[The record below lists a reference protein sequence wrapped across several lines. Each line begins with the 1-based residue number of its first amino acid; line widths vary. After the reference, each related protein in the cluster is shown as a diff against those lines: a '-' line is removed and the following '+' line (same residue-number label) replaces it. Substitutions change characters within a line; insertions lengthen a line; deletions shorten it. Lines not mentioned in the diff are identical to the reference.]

1 MRHKFLHY
9 KFPSV
14 FIDWTLKLLNT
25 IFTRTKSSVNQ
36 GIGVLMEKALQSKH
50 SEVHDLVGHHEE
62 RMRRV
67 FAMIN
72 DTIFYT

>member
-1 MRHKFLHY
+1 MV
-9 KFPSV
+9 S
-14 FIDWTLKLLNT
+14 
-25 IFTRTKSSVNQ
+25 SSVSDYTN
-36 GIGVLMEKALQSKH
+36 VKKALQSKH
-50 SEVHDLVGHHEE
+50 SEVLDLVGHHEE